1 MLRGFLLSM
10 QSVLSPQAWT
20 LSLLS
25 NIRVVQTGPG
35 LISPV
40 NPLLDKKTLIVLI
53 NAGENLLKAWDWE
66 AIKNLQDLLDTIKMF
81 TELKVLAPR
90 L

>member
-1 MLRGFLLSM
+1 MSGSPFFITCGVHVTRVLALDAV
-10 QSVLSPQAWT
+10 SVITPKLG

-53 NAGENLLKAWDWE
+53 NAGENLLKA
-66 AIKNLQDLLDTIKMF
+66 
-81 TELKVLAPR
+81 
-90 L
+90 